1 MNHLLNKAKQR
12 IIKDAGIH
20 NENAA
25 TMQSKRK
32 VPFRLNPKVLF
43 DLLKLYDAIPFS
55 LSLLMFSLFLNRNKA
70 KTYNNAVKLPTNIKL

>member
-1 MNHLLNKAKQR
+1 MKMQQLCNQKEKYLLDLTQ
-12 IIKDAGIH
+12 
-20 NENAA
+20 
-25 TMQSKRK
+25 
-32 VPFRLNPKVLF
+32 KVLF